1 MSRCVVKIAEDKPDV
16 REVAVGIISNW
27 DTVAGEMRPFW
38 FIQVFGEDDENGYET
53 LFEDYEGVS
62 EGKVLEILNEYS
74 DRTDPYT
81 NAVYDQVALD
91 LDPGEINRLSFVSR
105 EVAEAVTVV
114 SDLEYAMKNQ
124 EQ

>member
-1 MSRCVVKIAEDKPDV
+1 MIAKDKPDV
-16 REVAVGIISNW
+16 REVAVGITSNW

-38 FIQVFGEDDENGYET
+38 FVQVFGEDDENGYET

-74 DRTDPYT
+74 ARTDPYT

-91 LDPGEINRLSFVSR
+91 LDPGEINRLSFVSK
-105 EVAEAVTVV
+105 ETAEAATIV